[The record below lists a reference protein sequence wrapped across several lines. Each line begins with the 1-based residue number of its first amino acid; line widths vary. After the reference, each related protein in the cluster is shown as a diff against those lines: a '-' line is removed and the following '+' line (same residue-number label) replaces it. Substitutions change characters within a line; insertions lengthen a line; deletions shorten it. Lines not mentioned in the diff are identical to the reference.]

1 MHVMQAERGTTLS
14 RSAPTNSHQR
24 ALKAL
29 LIIGLAM
36 IVLDSVSKS
45 LALRALSSNPKEIIG
60 SFLQLQ
66 LTSNSGAAFS
76 LAPNATIFLSLLSF
90 LAIVAIYLFSQSI
103 TSLLWG
109 IALGFLLG
117 GISGNLLDRIFR
129 APFLLRGRVIDW
141 IRLPHWPVFNLADT
155 SIVISAVTIAI
166 LLINDVKPRSHHD
179 VP

>member
-1 MHVMQAERGTTLS
+1 MHVLQTERGTTLS
-14 RSAPTNSHQR
+14 KSAPKNSHQR
-24 ALKAL
+24 AVKGL
-29 LIIGLAM
+29 LIIALAI
-36 IVLDSVSKS
+36 IVLDSASKS
-45 LALRALSSNPKEIIG
+45 LALRTLSSNPKELIG

-76 LAPNATIFLSLLSF
+76 LAQSSTIFLSLLSF
-90 LAIVAIYLFSQSI
+90 LAIVAIYLFSKSI
-103 TSLLWG
+103 NSSVWG

-129 APFLLRGRVIDW
+129 APFLLRGQVIDW

-155 SIVISAVTIAI
+155 SIVISAATIAI
-166 LLINDVKPRSHHD
+166 LLFNDVKPRSHHD